1 MSASAVGAAPRTA
14 YRTWPATLA
23 ILVAI
28 TVYVGGLQLWD
39 RLTLSTRL
47 LPEGEPV
54 LVGQARF
61 VPAEGWLMNVSRSR
75 PGQRLVLFKNGH
87 TFSVTTSR
95 WLGGP
100 EGPLER
106 QQRLI
111 ERGQHLHV
119 EGDVSKFLTDWGL
132 EGTTF
137 AYYGPKLSGRFW
149 LMVDPAR
156 ASVVQV
162 DFYGPNDNAASAAE
176 ALDDARHM
184 LASMDLEAS

>member
-1 MSASAVGAAPRTA
+1 MPASVPRAA

-23 ILVAI
+23 ILLAI

-39 RLTLSTRL
+39 RLTPGTRL

-54 LVGQARF
+54 IVGPARF

-75 PGQRLVLFKNGH
+75 PDQALVLFKNGH
-87 TFSVTTSR
+87 TFSVRTSR

-111 ERGQHLHV
+111 ERGQNLHV
-119 EGDVSKFLTDWGL
+119 QGDVSNVLTDWGL
-132 EGTTF
+132 QGTTF

-149 LMVDPAR
+149 LMVDPGR
-156 ASVVQV
+156 ATVVQV
-162 DFYGPNDNAASAAE
+162 DFYGPNEDAASAAQ
-176 ALDDARHM
+176 ALDEARRM

>member
-1 MSASAVGAAPRTA
+1 MAASVPRAA

-23 ILVAI
+23 ILLAI

-39 RLTLSTRL
+39 RLIPGTRQ
-47 LPEGEPV
+47 LPEGKPV
-54 LVGQARF
+54 VVGQARF
-61 VPAEGWLMNVSRSR
+61 VPAAGWLMNVSRSR
-75 PGQRLVLFKNGH
+75 PGQVLVLFKNGH
-87 TFSVTTSR
+87 TFSVRTSL

-119 EGDVSKFLTDWGL
+119 EGNISSALTDWGL
-132 EGTTF
+132 QGTTF

-149 LMVDPAR
+149 LMVDPGR
-156 ASVVQV
+156 STVVQV
-162 DFYGPNDNAASAAE
+162 DFYGPNADAASAAQ
-176 ALDDARHM
+176 ALDEARRM

>member
-1 MSASAVGAAPRTA
+1 MPPPGGAV
-14 YRTWPATLA
+14 
-23 ILVAI
+23 
-28 TVYVGGLQLWD
+28 
-39 RLTLSTRL
+39 
-47 LPEGEPV
+47 GEPV

-61 VPAEGWLMNVSRSR
+61 VPATGWMMNVARSR
-75 PGQRLVLFKNGH
+75 PGQTMVLYKDGH
-87 TFSVTTSR
+87 TFSVRTSR

-119 EGDVSKFLTDWGL
+119 EGDVSNFLTDWGL
-132 EGTTF
+132 QGTTF

-149 LMVDPAR
+149 QMVDPER
-156 ASVVQV
+156 ATVVQV
-162 DFYGPNDNAASAAE
+162 DFYGSNENAASAAQ
-176 ALDDARHM
+176 ALDEAKQM